1 MAQYTRSNKIVLSCM
16 PIITFYMQKLYPIL
30 FLLSIILFSPRLHG
44 QSKQGPITVGETTI
58 LPSKILQEDRRV
70 NIYLPTSYTEN
81 AEKKYPVVYI
91 LDGGVEED
99 FLHLT
104 GLLRFS
110 AQAWVDRFPEAIVVG
125 IENVNRRRDFTFAV
139 PNLDFLA
146 DEGFPKTSFVAH
158 GQSAKYIQFIGEEL
172 KPFIEGTYRTED
184 RSVVIGESLAGLL
197 ATEVLLKKPELFTDY
212 IIISPSL
219 WWGGR
224 ALLSEANVLL
234 NKNLKKE
241 VNVYIGAP
249 SKDEDTKMFNEVEQL
264 HATVERYPQIRTVF
278 DYLPEETHATVIHQ
292 AVYNALLF
300 LKPLPTVSRP

>member
-1 MAQYTRSNKIVLSCM
+1 MLFNIGS
-16 PIITFYMQKLYPIL
+16 MQKLYPFLITIL
-30 FLLSIILFSPRLHG
+30 IVAVSSRL
-44 QSKQGPITVGETTI
+44 QAQFVKTPVTFGETTVF
-58 LPSKILQEDRRV
+58 PSKILEEERRV
-70 NIYLPTSYTEN
+70 NIYVPPSYMDG
-81 AEKKYPVVYI
+81 AGKKYPVVYI

-99 FLHLT
+99 FFHLT
-104 GLLRFS
+104 SLLRFS

-125 IENVNRRRDFTFAV
+125 IENVNRRRDFTFVV
-139 PNLDFLA
+139 PNLDFLEE
-146 DEGFPKTSFVAH
+146 EGFPKTSFVAH
-158 GQSAKYIQFIGEEL
+158 GQSAKYIQFLGEEL

-197 ATEVLLKKPELFTDY
+197 ATEILLKKPTLFTDY

-224 ALLSEANVLL
+224 SLLSEAHVLL

-264 HATVERYPQIRTVF
+264 HGIVEKSSKIHTVF
-278 DYLPEETHATVIHQ
+278 DYLPQETHATVIHQ